1 MRISK
6 TKYFLA
12 PRTLVLFGLF
22 LFSNFLFA
30 HEVQKT
36 IYQRYAKPRFTFS
49 QPVEVFDSSFYQA
62 ERYSVYQYLY
72 SFFEKNPINFKS
84 LKTGN
89 LILHFSHHNNSEM
102 YTFDSALNPTS
113 AQNIKVL
120 KLFGKN
126 FSSPIISD
134 SNTLTLQ
141 IFIRKSNK
149 VSKSLDTFDLF
160 SSKNKFI
167 HKTKLDVIEKGI
179 YINKTLLLKSI
190 IEPHQIKPK
199 EYNSFGEELL
209 YVNIAQR
216 AEFRGGNSAFND
228 FLDNN
233 VVIPNQLKDEE
244 FPCRLKVFFEVNVE
258 GKIQNISFER
268 KRPSDTYSEN
278 LYKLMENELI
288 RILKRQPIW
297 RPKMFNG
304 RYLKSRYSVDFNL
317 SYES

>member
-6 TKYFLA
+6 IKYFLA
-12 PRTLVLFGLF
+12 TRTIVIIGFLVFC
-22 LFSNFLFA
+22 NVLFA
-30 HEVQKT
+30 HEVR
-36 IYQRYAKPRFTFS
+36 QRQAKPRYTFS
-49 QPVEVFDSSFYQA
+49 DPKEVFDSSFYQA

-84 LKTGN
+84 LKPGN
-89 LILHFSHHNNSEM
+89 LILHFSRHNSSEM
-102 YTFDSALNPTS
+102 YTFDSVLNPTS

-134 SNTLTLQ
+134 SNTLTLE

-149 VSKSLDTFDLF
+149 VSNSLDTFDLF

-167 HKTKLDVIEKGI
+167 YKTKLDVFENGI
-179 YINKTLLLKSI
+179 YINKSQILRPI
-190 IEPHQIKPK
+190 IEPHQIKPI
-199 EYNSFGEELL
+199 EYNSFGERLV
-209 YVNIAQR
+209 YVNVTQS
-216 AEFRGGNSAFND
+216 AEFRGGNSAFYH
-228 FLDNN
+228 FLHNN

-244 FPCRLKVFFEVNVE
+244 FPCRLKVYFEVNIE
-258 GKIQNISFER
+258 GKIQNISIER
-268 KRPSDTYSEN
+268 KKPSDTYSEN
-278 LYKLMENELI
+278 LYKQMENELI
-288 RILKRQPIW
+288 RIFKRQPTW

-304 RYLKSRYSVDFNL
+304 RYLKSRFSVDFNL